1 MTEVASWDDEFEELA
16 MRIRVEGDDQ
26 DADPVVQARRKA
38 RAEAEAA
45 AIARQ
50 IAREISEGIRDAEG
64 NLIENEDDEDE
75 DEDEPEPDEYLK
87 WIHFSDKEEGE

>member
-38 RAEAEAA
+38 RAEAEEA

-50 IAREISEGIRDAEG
+50 IAREIAEG
-64 NLIENEDDEDE
+64 FRRADGSLIEDEEDE
-75 DEDEPEPDEYLK
+75 DE
-87 WIHFSDKEEGE
+87 EEGE